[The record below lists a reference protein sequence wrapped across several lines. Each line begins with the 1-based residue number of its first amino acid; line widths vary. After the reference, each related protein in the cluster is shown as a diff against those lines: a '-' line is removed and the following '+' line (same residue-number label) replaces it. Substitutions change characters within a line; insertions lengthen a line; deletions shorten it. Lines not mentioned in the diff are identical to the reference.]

1 MIRKMIIGAAII
13 AASTTSLFAQPAEP
27 EPGMRWVINPETS
40 DEFKGAEFDSQKWY
54 NADPNSWLG
63 RAPGYFEAKSTSI
76 ADGKLQLTVDILDKP
91 LEINGETFTH
101 RGAHVYSKAV
111 LLPGCYVECSMKA
124 NKTFMSSTFWL
135 ITTQKNREG
144 CDARTTE
151 LDIQECIG
159 FPDDNKT
166 ISRMGSN
173 THSRG
178 IPEGCD
184 YESGSVG
191 NNCVVDGKVY
201 ADFHTYA
208 VWWKSPSEILFYLD
222 GAYQYTI
229 NPVAP
234 FDLPMGVKM
243 VCETYNWSLAP
254 EDGGM
259 TGSFDE
265 RTTSYDWV
273 RCYNSIPVDQKQSK
287 AESKHNEIFEE
298 SLSFADNQ
306 HTLSADNP
314 QINICYSSKIG
325 GEVEVKV
332 KSESGDI
339 VASKKSNVYSGMGNI
354 PIAFPS
360 LKSGVYQVIATFNG
374 QSAVQFVDIK

>member
-13 AASTTSLFAQPAEP
+13 AVSTSNLFAQPSEP
-27 EPGMRWVINPETS
+27 ESGMRWVINPETS
-40 DEFKGAEFDSQKWY
+40 DEFDGIEFDSQKWY
-54 NADPNSWLG
+54 NADPNSWRG

-76 ADGKLQLTVDILDKP
+76 ADGKLRLTVDILDNP
-91 LEINGETFTH
+91 IEINGQTFTH

-135 ITTQKNREG
+135 ITTQKDREG
-144 CDARTTE
+144 CDRRTTE

-159 FPDDNKT
+159 FPDDNHT

-173 THSRG
+173 THSRD

-191 NNCVVDGKVY
+191 DNGVVKGKVY
-201 ADFHTYA
+201 EDFHIYA
-208 VWWKSPSEILFYLD
+208 VWWKSPSELLFYLD
-222 GAYQYTI
+222 GEFQYTI
-229 NPVAP
+229 NPAAP

-243 VCETYNWSLAP
+243 VCETYNWSKAP

-259 TGSFDE
+259 TGSFDD
-265 RTTSYDWV
+265 RTTAYDWV
-273 RCYNSIPVDQKQSK
+273 RCYSSIPVDQKQSK
-287 AESKHNEIFEE
+287 EESKYNEIFDE
-298 SLSFADNQ
+298 SLSFAENQ
-306 HTLSADNP
+306 HTLSSTAP

-325 GEVEVKV
+325 GEIEVKV
-332 KSESGDI
+332 KDESGDI
-339 VASKKSNVYSGMGNI
+339 VASKKSVAYSGMGNI

-360 LKSGVYQVIATFNG
+360 LKSGIYQVIATFNDK
-374 QSAVQFVDIK
+374 SAVQFVDIK